1 MTQESGTAAESIQE
15 AAPLRYRA
23 VILTALGLEYNAVLS
38 YLTNPEKKVHPDGSI
53 YEIGTITLNNFNW
66 EVTLVETGAHNISAA
81 KETERALATFNPNI
95 VLFLGVAGGLKD
107 VSIGDVVSSTKVYGY
122 ESGKAEV
129 DFHPRPE
136 VFTPNNLMIHLSRL
150 IVREGKWVKRLNLSL
165 QQKIPKALIGAI
177 VAGEKVIASKES
189 KEYKEIKDTYGD
201 ALAVE
206 MEGLGFMQVAA
217 DHRDIDALL
226 IRGISDL
233 IEKKS
238 ESDASGSQENAVK
251 NASAFA
257 IEVLA
262 NYGLIKKSSGE
273 GLEIF
278 TRIPINKAQVTQY
291 SGQSSKGIR
300 TGLSDDTAQIATPD
314 IIDEQLGTEYNA
326 ELNNIKKL
334 LDEFNPTTALSLLY
348 SLKDR
353 TSMRASNEVKFRIL
367 TNEAVANIQLLKFS
381 EGGKLLIQA
390 LQYNPDNEKALGNV
404 AFGYLLNKNY
414 EKSLEYAHVVLQK
427 NPLSA
432 RAYSVIIQSRIP
444 SESIDT
450 ILPSLPQE
458 VTNTQD
464 VAEAIG
470 QIYYNAENFVESSKW
485 LKIALANSVTK
496 EDLFLKGLLA
506 SSILNCVK
514 SNEKTL
520 DGLQIS
526 DEPRQLLLESISL
539 FDEAWSRISADP
551 NLQKLHSSWIAERGV
566 AKRILGLINESSK
579 DINEAYDL
587 EPKNPRYIHL
597 KGLLEFELGHPSVA
611 ESLLKQVIWDP
622 STPGALW
629 MYLNSLRKQNKS
641 DEGIKNI
648 TDFLRESRSKEQES
662 VLYHFLI
669 VFNIDKGKDFFPE
682 AKSIAQSQHEKNE
695 NDIAK
700 VVELVK
706 VLQFIGENDK
716 IEQFIQTIKELYS
729 ESIPALQ
736 KLEIADIFLNSR
748 HFDDSA
754 TIYES
759 VIDPTQN
766 TPFTQKL
773 IDAYYLG
780 GNHKRALELCRS
792 LHAIYGPLPH
802 SSTIELAI
810 YHKIGDLIQAANVC
824 AQYLKLHPE
833 DYEMKLNEAI
843 VNLRSDNTDKVIEF
857 LKTRPQ
863 YENLAY
869 GVGAKLAHLYYSMG
883 MFDDAI
889 QLAYDLRYRNYHRPE
904 AHLDYIHLIVN
915 IEDRSPILTKP
926 STIGIDSAV
935 QLVDRFGKTSQY
947 IICDTSVK
955 DPEKYELRMDSDL
968 GKQLLG
974 KTEGESIFLQKTS
987 FVENTVQITS
997 ILSKYIYA
1005 FQDSTNNF
1013 NQLFPSSSGIYRIP
1027 FGTGPDGKL
1036 VPEDIQNLKKMVS
1049 QNQQHT
1055 SSILDYYKKRQFTI
1069 AAVAEAIRADIFSV
1083 CAYLSND
1090 STLGIFCSS
1099 GNANERDDAL
1109 KNLKPDFKL
1118 IIDPVALHTVYSLGI
1133 GDIIVKKYGKFG
1145 ITQSTVDLIHGA
1157 ILNYGGQKARGY
1169 LTLFQV
1175 GDNLG
1180 YVPTSPDQINK
1191 ARENLEKM
1199 LEWVRSNCEIIPCYP
1214 ALNLKSTKKEEYN
1227 NLFGEA
1233 SIDTI
1238 LVASQPNNILFSDD
1252 GLLQAIAKQLYSS
1265 SCVWTQILL
1274 MDLSSSSTITSDQL
1288 EEISIQL
1295 VMRHYFHT
1303 SVNSNVLVK
1312 AANLAE
1318 WDIKTPFIEVLECLK
1333 EGKSDIDSSTNVGIQ
1348 FTELLWRK
1356 PLEIDS
1362 RNYLLVKLLH
1372 DLTVQ
1377 RDKSYIINRFNQS
1390 IFHSPR
1396 LSSQQKY
1403 DILDTIELFDSA
1415 LS

>member
-1 MTQESGTAAESIQE
+1 MTQEPGTGSELIQE
-15 AAPLRYRA
+15 AVPLRYRA
-23 VILTALGLEYNAVLS
+23 VILTALGLEYNAILS
-38 YLTNPEKKVHPDGSI
+38 YLVNPNKSVHPDGSI
-53 YEIGTITLNNFNW
+53 YETGSITLNNFEW

-81 KETERALATFNPNI
+81 KETERALATFKPNI
-95 VLFLGVAGGLKD
+95 VLFIGVAGGLKN
-107 VSIGDVVSSTKVYGY
+107 VAIGDVVSSTKVYGY
-122 ESGKAEV
+122 ESGKDEV
-129 DFHPRPE
+129 EFLPRPE
-136 VFTPNNLMIHLSRL
+136 VYTPNNLMLHLSRL
-150 IVREGKWVKRLNLSL
+150 IVREGKWVERLNLSL
-165 QQKIPKALIGAI
+165 QQKPPKAFVGAI

-189 KEYKEIKDTYGD
+189 GEYKKIKKTYGD

-206 MEGLGFMQVAA
+206 MEGLGFLQVAA
-217 DHRDIDALL
+217 DHRKIDALL

-233 IEKKS
+233 IDNKS
-238 ESDASGSQENAVK
+238 ESDASGSQESAVT

-262 NYGLIKKSSGE
+262 NYGLIKKSMGE
-273 GLEIF
+273 DLEIF
-278 TRIPINKAQVTQY
+278 TRISTNKTQLTQF
-291 SGQSSKGIR
+291 SGQAPKEIQNLHSEKTQISS
-300 TGLSDDTAQIATPD
+300 PD
-314 IIDEQLGTEYNA
+314 FTEELLGTEYNA
-326 ELNNIKKL
+326 ELNNIKNL
-334 LDEFNPTTALSLLY
+334 LDEFNPSTALSLLN
-348 SLKDR
+348 SLKER

-381 EGGKLLIQA
+381 DGGKLLIQA
-390 LQYNPDNEKALGNV
+390 LQYNPDSEKALGNV
-404 AFGYLLNKNY
+404 AFGYLLNQNY
-414 EKSLEYAHVVLQK
+414 GKALEYAQMVLQK

-432 RAYSVIIQSRIP
+432 RAYSVIIQSRIH
-444 SESIDT
+444 SETIEK

-458 VTNTQD
+458 VIKTQD

-470 QIYYNAENFVESSKW
+470 HIYYNSEDFVESSKW
-485 LKIALANSVTK
+485 LEIALTDAEKK

-506 SSILNCVK
+506 SSLLNYVK
-514 SNEKTL
+514 SDDKTL
-520 DGLQIS
+520 DGLQLS
-526 DEPRQLLLESISL
+526 DGSRQLLKKSISL
-539 FDEAWSRISADP
+539 FNEVWSRISTDP
-551 NLQKLHSSWIAERGV
+551 NLQRLHSSWIAERGV
-566 AKRILGLINESSK
+566 AKRILGLIDESSK

-587 EPKNPRYIHL
+587 DQKNPRYIHL
-597 KGLLEFELGHPSVA
+597 KGLLEFELGHFSIA
-611 ESLLKQVIWDP
+611 ESLLKQVVWDP

-629 MYLNSLRKQNKS
+629 MYLSSLQKQNKF
-641 DEGIKNI
+641 DEGLKNI

-669 VFNIDKGKDFFPE
+669 VFNINKGKDFYPE
-682 AKSIAQSQHEKNE
+682 AKSIALSQHERNK

-700 VVELVK
+700 VVELIK
-706 VLQFIGENDK
+706 VLQFIGENDE
-716 IEQFIQTIKELYS
+716 IEQFIQKIKELYS

-748 HFDDSA
+748 HFDDA
-754 TIYES
+754 TIIYES

-766 TPFTQKL
+766 TPFIQKL

-792 LHAIYGPLPH
+792 LHSIHGPLPH

-824 AQYLKLHPE
+824 AQYLKLHSE

-843 VNLRSDNTDKVIEF
+843 VNLRSDNIEKVLEF
-857 LKTRPQ
+857 LEVRPR
-863 YENLAY
+863 YEDLAY

-889 QLAYDLRYRNYHRPE
+889 RLAYDLRHRNYHRPE

-915 IEDRSPILTKP
+915 IEDRSQILTKP
-926 STIGIDSAV
+926 SSIGIDTAF
-935 QLVDRFGKTSQY
+935 QLVDRFGKISQY
-947 IICDTSVK
+947 IMCDTSVK
-955 DPEKYELRMDSDL
+955 NPENYELRMDSDL
-968 GKQLLG
+968 GSQLLG
-974 KTEGESIFLQKTS
+974 KTEGQSIVLQKTP
-987 FVENTVQITS
+987 FVENIVQITG
-997 ILSKYIYA
+997 ILSKYIFA
-1005 FQDSTNNF
+1005 FQESTNNF
-1013 NQLFPSSSGIYRIP
+1013 NLLFPSSSGIYRIP

-1036 VPEDIQNLKKMVS
+1036 GPEDIQNLKKMVS

-1069 AAVAEAIRADIFSV
+1069 AAVAEAFRADIFSV
-1083 CAYLSND
+1083 CAYLSTD

-1099 GNANERDDAL
+1099 GNAKERDDAI
-1109 KNLKPDFKL
+1109 KNLKPNCKL
-1118 IIDPVALHTVYSLGI
+1118 IIDPIALYTVYSLGI

-1169 LTLFQV
+1169 MTLFQV

-1180 YVPTSPDQINK
+1180 YVPTSSDQIK
-1191 ARENLEKM
+1191 TARENLEKM
-1199 LEWVRSNCEIIPCYP
+1199 LEWVRSNCEIIPCYA
-1214 ALNLKSTKKEEYN
+1214 ALNLKWAKKEEYN
-1227 NLFGEA
+1227 TLFGEA

-1274 MDLSSSSTITSDQL
+1274 MDLSSSSMITSDQI
-1288 EEISIQL
+1288 EEFSIQL
-1295 VMRHYFHT
+1295 VMRRYFHT
-1303 SVNSNVLVK
+1303 SVNSNVLLK

-1318 WDIKTPFIEVLECLK
+1318 WDVKTPFVEVLECLK
-1333 EGKSDIDSSTNVGIQ
+1333 EGKSDIDSSTIVGIQ
-1348 FTELLWRK
+1348 FTELLWQQPRG
-1356 PLEIDS
+1356 IDS
-1362 RNYLLVKLLH
+1362 RNFFLVKLLH
-1372 DLTVQ
+1372 DLTAQ
-1377 RDKSYIINRFNQS
+1377 REKSYIINCFNLS

-1396 LSSQQKY
+1396 LPSQQKNE
-1403 DILDTIELFDSA
+1403 ILGIIELFDSA

>member
-1 MTQESGTAAESIQE
+1 MTQESDTGSELIQE
-15 AAPLRYRA
+15 ADPLRYQA
-23 VILTALGLEYNAVLS
+23 VILTALGIEYNAVLS
-38 YLTNPEKKVHPDGSI
+38 YLTNPKKSVHPNGSI
-53 YEIGTITLNNFNW
+53 YETGSITVNNFEW
-66 EVTLVETGAHNISAA
+66 DVTLVETGAHNVSAA
-81 KETERALATFNPNI
+81 KETERALTAFHPNI
-95 VLFLGVAGGLKD
+95 VLFVGVAGGLKD
-107 VSIGDVVSSTKVYGY
+107 VAIGDVVSSTKVYGY
-122 ESGKAEV
+122 ESGKDE
-129 DFHPRPE
+129 DEFKPRPE
-136 VFTPNNLMIHLSRL
+136 VFIPNNLILHLSRL
-150 IVREGKWVKRLNLSL
+150 IVREEKWIERLNLSP
-165 QQKIPKALIGAI
+165 QQKPPKAFVGAI
-177 VAGEKVIASKES
+177 VAGEKVIASKKS
-189 KEYKEIKDTYGD
+189 KEYKKIKDTYGD

-206 MEGLGFMQVAA
+206 MEGLGFMQAA
-217 DHRDIDALL
+217 SDHRGIDALL

-233 IEKKS
+233 IDKKS
-238 ESDASGSQENAVK
+238 DSDASGSQELAVK

-262 NYGLIKKSSGE
+262 NYCLITKSKGE
-273 GLEIF
+273 DSEVF
-278 TRIPINKAQVTQY
+278 TRISTSKTQLTQF
-291 SGQSSKGIR
+291 SGRTPNEIQS
-300 TGLSDDTAQIATPD
+300 LSNEKTQIPSPDLTDD
-314 IIDEQLGTEYNA
+314 LLSTEFNA

-334 LDEFNPTTALSLLY
+334 LDEFNPSTALSLLN
-348 SLKDR
+348 SLKVR
-353 TSMRASNEVKFRIL
+353 TSMRASNEVKYRIL

-381 EGGKLLIQA
+381 DGGKLLIQA
-390 LQYNPDNEKALGNV
+390 LQYNPNSEKALGNV
-404 AFGYLLNKNY
+404 AFGYLLNQNY
-414 EKSLEYAHVVLQK
+414 GKALEYAQMVLQK

-432 RAYSVIIQSRIP
+432 RAYSIIIQSRIH
-444 SESIDT
+444 SESIDS

-458 VTNTQD
+458 VINTQD

-470 QIYYNAENFVESSKW
+470 HIYYNSENFVESSKW
-485 LKIALANSVTK
+485 LEIALTNAEQK

-506 SSILNCVK
+506 SSLLNGVK
-514 SNEKTL
+514 SDDKTL
-520 DGLQIS
+520 EGLQLS
-526 DEPRQLLLESISL
+526 DKSRQLLMKSISL
-539 FDEAWSRISADP
+539 FNEVWSRISIDP

-566 AKRILGLINESSK
+566 AKRILGLIDESSK

-587 EPKNPRYIHL
+587 DPKNPRYIHL
-597 KGLLEFELGHPSVA
+597 KGLLEFELGHFSVA
-611 ESLLKQVIWDP
+611 ESLLKQVVWDP

-629 MYLNSLRKQNKS
+629 MYLNSLRKQNKF
-641 DEGIKNI
+641 DEGIIII
-648 TDFLRESRSKEQES
+648 TDFLRESKSKEQER

-669 VFNIDKGKDFFPE
+669 VFNIDKGKDFYHE
-682 AKSIAQSQHEKNE
+682 AKSIALSQHESNK

-716 IEQFIQTIKELYS
+716 IEQFIQKIKELYS
-729 ESIPALQ
+729 ESIPSLQ
-736 KLEIADIFLNSR
+736 KLEIADVFLNSR

-754 TIYES
+754 TIYEC

-843 VNLRSDNTDKVIEF
+843 VNLRSDKIENVLEF
-857 LKTRPQ
+857 LKTRPR

-889 QLAYDLRYRNYHRPE
+889 QLAYDLRHRNYHRPD

-926 STIGIDSAV
+926 SSIGINTSI
-935 QLVDRFGKTSQY
+935 QLVDHYGKTSHY

-955 DPEKYELRMDSDL
+955 DPENYELRIDSDL

-974 KTEGESIFLQKTS
+974 KTEGQSIYLQKTS

-997 ILSKYIYA
+997 ILSKYVYA
-1005 FQDSTNNF
+1005 FQESTNNF

-1036 VPEDIQNLKKMVS
+1036 VPEDIQNLKKMVN

-1099 GNANERDDAL
+1099 GNANERDDAI
-1109 KNLKPDFKL
+1109 KNLKPNCKL
-1118 IIDPVALHTVYSLGI
+1118 IIDPVALYTVYSLGI

-1169 LTLFQV
+1169 MTLFEV
-1175 GDNLG
+1175 GENLG
-1180 YVPTSPDQINK
+1180 YVPTSSDQIK
-1191 ARENLEKM
+1191 MARENMKKM

-1214 ALNLKSTKKEEYN
+1214 ALNLKWTKKEEYN
-1227 NLFGEA
+1227 TLIGEA

-1252 GLLQAIAKQLYSS
+1252 ELLQAIAKQLYSS
-1265 SCVWTQILL
+1265 SFVWTQILL
-1274 MDLSSSSTITSDQL
+1274 MDLSSSNMITSDQL
-1288 EEISIQL
+1288 EKFSIQL
-1295 VMRHYFHT
+1295 VMRRYFHT
-1303 SVNSNVLVK
+1303 SVNSNVLLK
-1312 AANLAE
+1312 AAKLAE
-1318 WDIKTPFIEVLECLK
+1318 WDVKTPFIEVLECLK
-1333 EGKSDIDSSTNVGIQ
+1333 EGKSDIDSSTSVGIQ
-1348 FTELLWRK
+1348 FTELLWRE
-1356 PLEIDS
+1356 PVEIDS
-1362 RNYLLVKLLH
+1362 RNFLLIKLLH

-1390 IFHSPR
+1390 VSHSPR

-1403 DILDTIELFDSA
+1403 DILDTIEIFDSA